1 MLHTFRRESGML
13 KVRKGERVKCWIFFF
28 TNKLL
33 ATIYMQG
40 YNNKDYCLLWLPM
53 IFFSSFLFSFYNFVT
68 GKSFLVYGWHER
80 SCRELLFDI
89 KLQHISKDML
99 LNFMTMMMR
108 MRMLLADG
116 FSLLC
121 VSYKLFNFPG
131 RHHIYILQHIRMWNE
146 TEWSERVSVLF
157 CCRFVSAGV
166 TEIIAIISHEVY
178 IGCTGTNVLLLLL
191 LLPLPLQ
198 YNGGFSPGLY
208 VSNNIY
214 DKAIY
219 VCILL
224 LTAVICFGSG
234 PFGDT
239 WPPPSK
245 ERLAIFSSQC
255 FFFCISASWY
265 DGRHSDVPLE
275 LLSPAMISKYV
286 KDFGLYLC
294 DMNCLAIDQKD
305 IK

>member
-1 MLHTFRRESGML
+1 MNL
-13 KVRKGERVKCWIFFF
+13 FF

-53 IFFSSFLFSFYNFVT
+53 IFFSFFLFSFYNFVT

-108 MRMLLADG
+108 MRMLLAADG

-178 IGCTGTNVLLLLL
+178 IGCTGTYVPVLLLL
-191 LLPLPLQ
+191 LPLQ

-219 VCILL
+219 VCMLL
-224 LTAVICFGSG
+224 LTAVICFGWG

-245 ERLAIFSSQC
+245 ERLAIFSSQFV
-255 FFFCISASWY
+255 FFFVFLHP
-265 DGRHSDVPLE
+265 GMTDVTVTFLW
-275 LLSPAMISKYV
+275 
-286 KDFGLYLC
+286 
-294 DMNCLAIDQKD
+294 NCYPQRW
-305 IK
+305 

>member
-1 MLHTFRRESGML
+1 ML

-108 MRMLLADG
+108 MRMRMLLAADG

-178 IGCTGTNVLLLLL
+178 IGVVLVRTYYCYYYHYHYNIMVDFRLVYMFPTTFMTKRYMYVYCSWLLSFALVRVHLVTHDHHHPKKGLQFLVLSVFFLL
-191 LLPLPLQ
+191 
-198 YNGGFSPGLY
+198 YF
-208 VSNNIY
+208 
-214 DKAIY
+214 
-219 VCILL
+219 CILVWR
-224 LTAVICFGSG
+224 TSPWRSFGIVI
-234 PFGDT
+234 
-239 WPPPSK
+239 PSDDK
-245 ERLAIFSSQC
+245 
-255 FFFCISASWY
+255 
-265 DGRHSDVPLE
+265 
-275 LLSPAMISKYV
+275 
-286 KDFGLYLC
+286 
-294 DMNCLAIDQKD
+294 
-305 IK
+305 